1 MRGHE
6 QIVELR
12 QQGLRPSSVFVVMQD
27 PPADKEYLEA
37 VRMGQHPTVYVGD
50 KPAVRQNL
58 AWVKGIK
65 LIHLVP
71 SENIQNSLS
80 WWCAL
85 VDAKPSFL
93 ITVIDG
99 EMTSWKQ

>member
-12 QQGLRPSSVFVVMQD
+12 RQGLRPQSVFVVMQD
-27 PPADKEYLEA
+27 PPADNEYMQA
-37 VRMGQHPTVYVGD
+37 VLMGNHPTVYVGD
-50 KPAVRQNL
+50 KPALRVNL

-65 LIHLVP
+65 QIHLVP
-71 SENIQNSLS
+71 SENIQNALS